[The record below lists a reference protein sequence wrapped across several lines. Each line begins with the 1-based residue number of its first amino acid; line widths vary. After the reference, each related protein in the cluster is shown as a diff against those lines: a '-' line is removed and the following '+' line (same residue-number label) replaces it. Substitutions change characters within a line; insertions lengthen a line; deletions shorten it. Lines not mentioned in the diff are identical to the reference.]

1 MMTTVQ
7 SAPENSV
14 SMKVSREQA
23 YASAVSFSG
32 DPFAMIIAQMAA
44 QMGEDAS
51 AETAVQQP
59 ENRKPDGKAQEE
71 LAAQIGAAGSLQTMQ
86 PAVVPEATAQAE
98 NTQDAPAETPLVTVQ
113 NLAAA
118 GNIVQVPQETLA
130 ALTQRSVAHGSG
142 DSDEASTAAPIQAP
156 VSIELSA
163 ETTAV
168 AGVEKQPQSD
178 AQDFDSLLQQQE
190 TQSKEKPADVK
201 IGMEQSAAA
210 VETETAPRTAAL
222 SETQMVKAEAMAREP
237 QLLQQLE
244 KSVNETLAS
253 GKQELT
259 MKLKPEALGEI
270 TVRLVEQ
277 DGKMALHITAANM
290 QTAKLIND
298 DIDALREAVRPMNV
312 EVHEAVQQ
320 NTATEQGTTQYNQFS
335 QQFSSQQ
342 QFASQQAWQHAASAN
357 GSYSYGRAEEEQ
369 STAASAIRQ
378 NAPQTALDTYV

>member
-51 AETAVQQP
+51 ADAAVQQP

-71 LAAQIGAAGSLQTMQ
+71 LAAQIGAAGSLQTIQ
-86 PAVVPEATAQAE
+86 PAVVQEATAQAE
-98 NTQDAPAETPLVTVQ
+98 NTQDASAETPLVMVQ

-118 GNIVQVPQETLA
+118 GNSVHFPQETLS
-130 ALTQRSVAHGSG
+130 ALTQLSLAHGIG
-142 DSDEASTAAPIQAP
+142 DSDEASTAAPAQAP

-163 ETTAV
+163 EATA
-168 AGVEKQPQSD
+168 AGVEKQSQSD

>member
-51 AETAVQQP
+51 ADAAVQQP

-98 NTQDAPAETPLVTVQ
+98 NTQDAPAETPLVMVQ

-163 ETTAV
+163 ETTA
-168 AGVEKQPQSD
+168 AC
-178 AQDFDSLLQQQE
+178 AFW
-190 TQSKEKPADVK
+190 T
-201 IGMEQSAAA
+201 
-210 VETETAPRTAAL
+210 TRAP
-222 SETQMVKAEAMAREP
+222 
-237 QLLQQLE
+237 
-244 KSVNETLAS
+244 
-253 GKQELT
+253 
-259 MKLKPEALGEI
+259 
-270 TVRLVEQ
+270 
-277 DGKMALHITAANM
+277 
-290 QTAKLIND
+290 
-298 DIDALREAVRPMNV
+298 
-312 EVHEAVQQ
+312 
-320 NTATEQGTTQYNQFS
+320 
-335 QQFSSQQ
+335 
-342 QFASQQAWQHAASAN
+342 
-357 GSYSYGRAEEEQ
+357 
-369 STAASAIRQ
+369 
-378 NAPQTALDTYV
+378 

>member
-51 AETAVQQP
+51 ADAAVQQP

-71 LAAQIGAAGSLQTMQ
+71 LAAQIGAAGSLQTIQ
-86 PAVVPEATAQAE
+86 PAVVQEATAQAE
-98 NTQDAPAETPLVTVQ
+98 NTQDAPAETPLVMVQ

-130 ALTQRSVAHGSG
+130 ALTQRSIAHGSG
-142 DSDEASTAAPIQAP
+142 DSDEASTAAPAQAP

-163 ETTAV
+163 EATA
-168 AGVEKQPQSD
+168 AGVEKQSQSD

-210 VETETAPRTAAL
+210 VETETAPCTAAL